1 MIFYLVVVLAV
12 SVAAAVFAVSNASPV
27 SVNLFLWQLREVS
40 LALVILVSAAV
51 GIALSSAVAVYVKI
65 NDTIK
70 IRSLESRVRELDR
83 QTSQRGLPLQ

>member
-12 SVAAAVFAVSNASPV
+12 SIAAAVFAVSNASPV
-27 SVNLFLWQLREVS
+27 SVNLIFWQLQDVS

-51 GIALSSAVAVYVKI
+51 GIAVSSAIAVYVKI
-65 NDTIK
+65 NDAMK

-83 QTSQRGLPLQ
+83 QATQRGLPLQ